1 MKKSHKINNLKIFQ
15 LQIANATNYQKENNV
30 NSIDLSSEVVLDS
43 SIKPQHSYHFTKPK
57 SIFITG
63 VTGFVGAFLLQEL
76 LNQTSA
82 DIYCLVRSPNANF
95 GKMRIKKNLES
106 YGIWDESLSNRI
118 IPISGNLS
126 KPLFGLSNEEFDT
139 IASQIDVI
147 YHSAARLTY
156 IANYSQLKAIN
167 VLGTQEILRLACHI
181 KVKPVHYLST
191 VAVFE
196 SSAYYGK
203 KLKEDDPLI
212 HSKDIYLGYSQ
223 SKWVAEKIV
232 TLARDRGLPVCIYR
246 PPLISG
252 HSETGVWN
260 TEDITCKLIKGCF
273 ELGYAPDLDFIF
285 ELSPVDYIVKSIVCL
300 SQQKKLLG
308 QAFNLNNPN
317 TIHSR
322 GLVNLCQSFG
332 YAVQLIPYEQ
342 WLLKLGDETTNNKP
356 NTLAPLLPF
365 FRSRWSE
372 NKITI
377 PQIYENTKRSYLDC
391 QNTLNILAKSGIQ
404 CPALD
409 FKLMTIYIL
418 YFINSGFLKLPK
430 RVRLPLPSYLTAQ
443 KLSLFTEKQV
453 QEFCTGSISKC
464 FGEEFAIYD
473 DGGKVKISRMPNT
486 HLNLVS
492 RVLEVKGKCHQ
503 IKRGSSIIAEYDVP
517 INPWYYRQNSSATVP
532 YSILMEIALQPCG
545 FLSAYLGTTLLYPN
559 QSFYFRNLDGCG
571 IIFKDIDIQGKTI
584 TNTST
589 LISTSNIQGM
599 ILQSFNFQL
608 VYDEEIFYQGE
619 ASFGHFSPEVLANQ
633 VGLDLG
639 KNVLPWYKKENT
651 LKLPEIDLNLLTQES
666 RNKYYKINPNQPHY
680 CLAQHQLDLL
690 NEVKIIAKGGKY
702 QKGYI
707 YARKDIKPTDW
718 YFKCHFY
725 QDPVMPG
732 SLGVEAMLQA
742 M

>member
-1 MKKSHKINNLKIFQ
+1 M
-15 LQIANATNYQKENNV
+15 
-30 NSIDLSSEVVLDS
+30 
-43 SIKPQHSYHFTKPK
+43 
-57 SIFITG
+57 
-63 VTGFVGAFLLQEL
+63 
-76 LNQTSA
+76 
-82 DIYCLVRSPNANF
+82 
-95 GKMRIKKNLES
+95 
-106 YGIWDESLSNRI
+106 
-118 IPISGNLS
+118 
-126 KPLFGLSNEEFDT
+126 
-139 IASQIDVI
+139 
-147 YHSAARLTY
+147 
-156 IANYSQLKAIN
+156 
-167 VLGTQEILRLACHI
+167 LA
-181 KVKPVHYLST
+181 
-191 VAVFE
+191 E
-196 SSAYYGK
+196 
-203 KLKEDDPLI
+203 
-212 HSKDIYLGYSQ
+212 
-223 SKWVAEKIV
+223 
-232 TLARDRGLPVCIYR
+232 
-246 PPLISG
+246 
-252 HSETGVWN
+252 
-260 TEDITCKLIKGCF
+260 
-273 ELGYAPDLDFIF
+273 
-285 ELSPVDYIVKSIVCL
+285 
-300 SQQKKLLG
+300 
-308 QAFNLNNPN
+308 
-317 TIHSR
+317 
-322 GLVNLCQSFG
+322 
-332 YAVQLIPYEQ
+332 
-342 WLLKLGDETTNNKP
+342 
-356 NTLAPLLPF
+356 
-365 FRSRWSE
+365 
-372 NKITI
+372 
-377 PQIYENTKRSYLDC
+377 
-391 QNTLNILAKSGIQ
+391 SGIQ
-404 CPALD
+404 CPDLD
-409 FKLMTIYIL
+409 LKLITIYIL
-418 YFINSGFLKLPK
+418 YLINSGFLKLPK

-443 KLSLFTEKQV
+443 KQSLFTEKQV

-517 INPWYYRQNSSATVP
+517 IHPWYYRQNSSATVP

-608 VYDEEIFYQGE
+608 VCDEEIFYQGE

-639 KNVLPWYKKENT
+639 KNSLPWYKKENT

-680 CLAQHQLDLL
+680 RLAQHQLDLL

-707 YARKDIKPTDW
+707 YAKKNIKPIDW

-742 M
+742 MQIYALHLDLGKYLKSPRFIQILNHKIVWKYRGQIPPQHPEMYLEVHLSKIDIQAEKTIIIGDASLWKPNMRIYEVKDLAIGLVNSSPDVLE